1 VIKLRKA
8 SFRRTKD
15 KHHELFMPPKLR
27 LPQRKL
33 DVCLY
38 VFLFTTAEH
47 AFWHQFWI
55 TSSGSIKFVCS
66 LSDATTTHKEKSA
79 IPRVLRRWSTIGD
92 DFIVSLPTLHP
103 ETPML
108 NPNKAGEHTNREAFS
123 LGRGFRPTDRKLI
136 VLLRN

>member
-1 VIKLRKA
+1 MFFYLRPQNML
-8 SFRRTKD
+8 SGNNSGLL
-15 KHHELFMPPKLR
+15 LFL
-27 LPQRKL
+27 
-33 DVCLY
+33 
-38 VFLFTTAEH
+38 LFDRSHLFGAP
-47 AFWHQFWI
+47 
-55 TSSGSIKFVCS
+55 
-66 LSDATTTHKEKSA
+66 TTHREKSA
-79 IPRVLRRWSTIGD
+79 IPRVLHRWSTIGD